1 MHKAAS
7 ALLLGASTLTLACG
21 SPRTNP
27 GDGGAAAA
35 SATPGSDDEKTIYAL
50 GASFGRRVVR
60 PLRLSETE
68 LAALQKGIADTARGG
83 EPDFDVAPYQQ
94 RFQALAQERAAA
106 GAVEER
112 QRAEAFCAEAAKEKG
127 AVKTPSGLVYRTIT
141 PGRGASP
148 GPDSLVRVQ
157 YRGTLRDGTE
167 FDSSIAR
174 GRPAEF
180 RVGGVIP
187 CWQEGLQRMKVGEKA
202 KLVCPP
208 DIAYGNRGAPPDIP
222 PGAALVFEVELLGIQ
237 GGQEGGR

>member
-1 MHKAAS
+1 MRKTAS
-7 ALLLGASTLTLACG
+7 ALLLGVATLTLACG
-21 SPRTNP
+21 SPKTVP
-27 GDGGAAAA
+27 GEAGSTAA

-50 GASFGRRVVR
+50 GASFGRRMLR

-83 EPDFDVAPYQQ
+83 KPAFDIRPYQERLQ
-94 RFQALAQERAAA
+94 SLADARAAA
-106 GAVEER
+106 GAAEEK
-112 QRAEAFCAEAAKEKG
+112 QRSEAFCAAAAKEEG
-127 AVKTPSGLVYRTIT
+127 AVKTASGLVYRTIA
-141 PGRGASP
+141 PGQGASP
-148 GPDSLVRVQ
+148 GPDSVVRVN
-157 YRGTLRDGTE
+157 YRGTLVDGTE

-208 DIAYGNRGAPPDIP
+208 EIAYGNRGAPPDIP
-222 PGAALVFEVELLGIQ
+222 PGAALVFEVELIGIK
-237 GGQEGGR
+237 GK

>member
-1 MHKAAS
+1 MCKTAS
-7 ALLLGASTLTLACG
+7 ALLLGAATLTLACG
-21 SPRTNP
+21 GPKTVP
-27 GDGGAAAA
+27 GESGAAAA

-60 PLRLSETE
+60 PLHLSEAE

-83 EPDFDVAPYQQ
+83 KPAFEIRPYQE
-94 RFQALAQERAAA
+94 RLQALAEKRAAA
-106 GAVEER
+106 GAADEK
-112 QRAEAFCAEAAKEKG
+112 QRSEAFCAEAAKEEG
-127 AVKTPSGLVYRTIT
+127 AVKTASGLVYRTIA

-148 GPDSLVRVQ
+148 GPDSVVRVQ
-157 YRGTLRDGTE
+157 YRGTLTDGTE

-174 GRPAEF
+174 GHPAEF

-208 DIAYGNRGAPPDIP
+208 EIAYGNRGAPPDIP

-237 GGQEGGR
+237 GK

>member
-1 MHKAAS
+1 M
-7 ALLLGASTLTLACG
+7 ALYGPIIS
-21 SPRTNP
+21 SYII
-27 GDGGAAAA
+27 
-35 SATPGSDDEKTIYAL
+35 SKI
-50 GASFGRRVVR
+50 
-60 PLRLSETE
+60 
-68 LAALQKGIADTARGG
+68 K
-83 EPDFDVAPYQQ
+83 APYQQ
-94 RFQALAQERAAA
+94 RFQALAQARAAA
-106 GAVEER
+106 GATEER
-112 QRAEAFCAEAAKEKG
+112 ERAEAFCAEAAKEKG

-141 PGRGASP
+141 PGHGASP

-237 GGQEGGR
+237 GSQEGGR